1 MRRYIVLRPIM
12 SVWLV
17 LLILHVFC
25 PAGQGVL
32 TAENAKVAEG
42 KIKTKI
48 SALSA
53 ASAVKNRVLKGGC
66 AKVNITPPVG
76 IPLIGSYGK
85 PSDDILDELYAKA
98 MVLNDGNN
106 TIAIV
111 SADLLYAPL
120 EEITS
125 PVREIIKE
133 KIGIPEQ
140 NVLICATH
148 THSGPE
154 VFTRSKLPGGKN
166 APTLE
171 IDQSYLATLI
181 KKIASSV
188 LIAYKNMQDDSR
200 KAGSQVKIGAARGEI
215 PEIVYNRRP
224 KTKGGSVKMAFTLPD
239 EVTATRRIV
248 QGPEGSVK
256 VTFTLLPDEPELVFG
271 PVDPEVLVLR
281 VEDTNGE
288 IVGSIVNFA
297 CHPVCIYPSL
307 STSISADYP
316 AYATQIVEQTE
327 GGTCLFAL
335 GTAGNIVPIKRGL
348 KSCQQIGKALGAEA
362 LRRLQLVSTSG
373 DVTLKAIRKEIK
385 LPTKKAPSEDKTA
398 KNSKTTDYVNTEI
411 QVLKLGDIY
420 ILGLPG
426 EILVEVGLAI
436 KRKAGV
442 EKLFVVSLS
451 NDAIGYVCH
460 DQAYEEGGYEPGSA
474 TNLAKGSGEIMIKE
488 ALDLISQ
495 IKPSPAPSP

>member
-1 MRRYIVLRPIM
+1 MRRYIVLRPIL

-17 LLILHVFC
+17 LLILHIFC
-25 PAGQGVL
+25 PGAQ
-32 TAENAKVAEG
+32 A
-42 KIKTKI
+42 
-48 SALSA
+48 
-53 ASAVKNRVLKGGC
+53 VLKGGC
-66 AKVNITPPVG
+66 AKVNITPPLG
-76 IPLIGSYGK
+76 IPLIGSKGQ

-98 MVLNDGNN
+98 LVLNDGS
-106 TIAIV
+106 TTLAIV
-111 SADLLYAPL
+111 SVDLLYTPL
-120 EEITS
+120 EEITN
-125 PVREIIKE
+125 PVRSIIKE
-133 KIGIPEQ
+133 KIGIPDQ

-154 VFTRSKLPGGKN
+154 VFTRLKVPREGRVPASQ
-166 APTLE
+166 

-188 LIAYKNMQDDSR
+188 LIAYKNMQE
-200 KAGSQVKIGAARGEI
+200 VKIGTAKGEVQ
-215 PEIVYNRRP
+215 EIVYNRRA
-224 KTKGGSVKMAFTLPD
+224 KTKDGSVKMAFTLPD
-239 EVTATRRIV
+239 EVTTIRRATEYTEGTEKTKKSSEVSVLSVAKSRI
-248 QGPEGSVK
+248 
-256 VTFTLLPDEPELVFG
+256 EPELVFG
-271 PVDPEVLVLR
+271 PIDPEVWVLR
-281 VEDTNGE
+281 VEDANGQ

-297 CHPVCIYPSL
+297 CHPVCIYPYL
-307 STSISADYP
+307 STTISADYP
-316 AYATQIVEQTE
+316 AYATQVVEQTE

-348 KSCQQIGKALGAEA
+348 KPCQQIGKALGAEA

-398 KNSKTTDYVNTEI
+398 KNSKTTGLPLRLPTQGGAAGYVNTEI

-460 DQAYEEGGYEPGSA
+460 DQAYDEGGYESGSG

-495 IKPSPAPSP
+495 IKPSP

>member
-1 MRRYIVLRPIM
+1 MRKYIAKKSMI
-12 SVWLV
+12 SVSVV

-25 PAGQGVL
+25 PAAAQAGAGTSPAGQGVL
-32 TAENAKVAEG
+32 TAESAEVAEG

-53 ASAVKNRVLKGGC
+53 VKNSVLKGGC
-66 AKVNITPPVG
+66 AKVNITPPLG

-85 PSDDILDELYAKA
+85 PSDDVLDELYAKA
-98 MVLNDGNN
+98 LVLNDGNN

-111 SADLLYAPL
+111 SVDLLYAPL
-120 EEITS
+120 EEITK

-133 KIGIPEQ
+133 KIGIPER

-154 VFTRSKLPGGKN
+154 VFARAKVPREGRVPASQ
-166 APTLE
+166 
-171 IDQSYLATLI
+171 IDQAYLVTLI

-188 LIAYKNMQDDSR
+188 FIAHKKMAAVR
-200 KAGSQVKIGAARGEI
+200 IGAAKGQI
-215 PEIVYNRRP
+215 PEIVYNRRA
-224 KTKGGSVKMAFTLPD
+224 KTKDGSVKMAFTLP
-239 EVTATRRIV
+239 
-248 QGPEGSVK
+248 
-256 VTFTLLPDEPELVFG
+256 PDEPELVFG
-271 PVDPEVLVLR
+271 PVDPEVWVLR
-281 VEDTNGE
+281 VEDPNGK
-288 IVGSIVNFA
+288 IVGSIVNFP

-307 STSISADYP
+307 STTISADYP
-316 AYATQIVEQTE
+316 AYATQVVEEIE

-348 KSCQQIGKALGAEA
+348 KPCQQIGKALGAEA

-385 LPTKKAPSEDKTA
+385 LPTKKAPSADRTSNDSQTT
-398 KNSKTTDYVNTEI
+398 NSVNTEL
-411 QVLKLGDIY
+411 QVLKLGNIHL
-420 ILGLPG
+420 LGLPG
-426 EILVEVGLAI
+426 EILVEVGLEI
-436 KRKAGV
+436 KRKAGL
-442 EKLFVVSLS
+442 ENLFVVSLS

-460 DQAYEEGGYEPGSA
+460 ERAYDEGGYEPGSA

-495 IKPSPAPSP
+495 IKPSL

>member
-1 MRRYIVLRPIM
+1 MGKHIATKSII
-12 SVWLV
+12 SVSLV
-17 LLILHVFC
+17 LLILHIFC
-25 PAGQGVL
+25 PAGQ
-32 TAENAKVAEG
+32 AM
-42 KIKTKI
+42 
-48 SALSA
+48 
-53 ASAVKNRVLKGGC
+53 LKGGC
-66 AKVNITPPVG
+66 AKVNITPPLG

-98 MVLNDGNN
+98 LVLNDGS
-106 TIAIV
+106 TTLAIV
-111 SADLLYAPL
+111 SVDLLYAPL
-120 EEITS
+120 EEITN

-140 NVLICATH
+140 NALICATH

-154 VFTRSKLPGGKN
+154 VFTRSKLPPGKN
-166 APTLE
+166 APALE
-171 IDQSYLATLI
+171 IDQSYLQTLI
-181 KKIASSV
+181 KKIASSA
-188 LIAYKNMQDDSR
+188 LIAYKNMQE
-200 KAGSQVKIGAARGEI
+200 VKIGAARGEI
-215 PEIVYNRRP
+215 PEIVYNRRA
-224 KTKGGSVKMAFTLPD
+224 KTKDGSVKMAFTLPD
-239 EVTATRRIV
+239 EVTTIRRATEYTEGTEKTKKSSEVSVLSVAKSRI
-248 QGPEGSVK
+248 ER
-256 VTFTLLPDEPELVFG
+256 ELVFG
-271 PVDPEVLVLR
+271 PVDPEVWVLR
-281 VEDTNGE
+281 VEDANGQ

-316 AYATQIVEQTE
+316 AYATQVVEEIE
-327 GGTCLFAL
+327 GGTCLFTL

-348 KSCQQIGKALGAEA
+348 KPCRQIGKALGAEA

-373 DVTLKAIRKEIK
+373 NVTLKAIRKEIK

-426 EILVEVGLAI
+426 EILVELGLEI
-436 KRKAGV
+436 KKRAGL
-442 EKLFVVSLS
+442 ENLLIVSLS
-451 NDAIGYVCH
+451 NDVVGYVCH
-460 DQAYEEGGYEPGSA
+460 TQAYEEGGYEPGSA